1 MLMAVV
7 AMKARAKT
15 CVAVHHEGG
24 EPGAHDVSP
33 CMIGGRARV
42 KLSWA
47 EHVLCAAQWI
57 AMHH

>member
-24 EPGAHDVSP
+24 EPGAHDVAP

-42 KLSWA
+42 RLSWGQ
-47 EHVLCAAQWI
+47 HVLCAAQ
-57 AMHH
+57 